1 MAVYKEPKTNTWRV
15 IYRYTD
21 WNGERK
27 QSQKRGFQT
36 KREAQSW
43 EREQLNKLGSDLD
56 MTFRSFVEHYEE
68 DRRSRIKDSTW
79 ESKEHIIRT
88 KLLPYFGKLKM
99 SSITPQQIVR
109 WQNELI
115 NYRDKDGAPYS
126 PVYLKSIQN
135 QISAIFNHAVRY
147 YNLKENPCKKAGSMG
162 KKKNREMAFWT
173 KEEYL
178 QFIDAMMDKPLS
190 FYAFEMLYWCGIRE
204 GELLAL
210 TPADFDFDKRTVTIN
225 KTFQHTGGKDII
237 TPPKTEKS
245 NRTITM
251 PRFLADEMQEYLK
264 MQYDI
269 GLDDRMFPV
278 TKSYLYREMQRGCQE
293 TGVKRIRIH
302 DLRHP
307 YVKHTT
313 KIFSLRLMNFQAQ
326 AYPDARRKT
335 RGACQLLRVGQS
347 RSPVRPL
354 CNRKQLSCLLPQSK
368 MSWILYAISMRL
380 SGYTSTRS
388 ISSSASSVVSVSAS
402 KIALHASLRLS
413 CRACSSCFFFA
424 CANTAA

>member
-56 MTFRSFVEHYEE
+56 MTFRSFVAHYEE

-190 FYAFEMLYWCGIRE
+190 FYAFEVLYWCGIRE

-210 TPADFDFDKRTVTIN
+210 TPADFDFERQTVTIN
-225 KTFQHTGGKDII
+225 KSYQRISGRDII
-237 TPPKTEKS
+237 TDPKTPKS
-245 NRTITM
+245 NRTIKM
-251 PRFLADEMQEYLK
+251 PEFLCEEMQDYIKQLYRIDK
-264 MQYDI
+264 N
-269 GLDDRMFPV
+269 DRLFEV
-278 TKSYLYREMQRGCQE
+278 TKSYLHHEMDRGAKAA
-293 TGVKRIRIH
+293 GVKRIRIH
-302 DLRHP
+302 DLRHS
-307 YVKHTT
+307 H
-313 KIFSLRLMNFQAQ
+313 ISLLIEMGYSAV
-326 AYPDARRKT
+326 AIAD
-335 RGACQLLRVGQS
+335 RVGHESINITYNYAHLFPSTQS
-347 RSPVRPL
+347 DMADKL
-354 CNRKQLSCLLPQSK
+354 NQFRKD
-368 MSWILYAISMRL
+368 
-380 SGYTSTRS
+380 G
-388 ISSSASSVVSVSAS
+388 ASDVI
-402 KIALHASLRLS
+402 KEQG
-413 CRACSSCFFFA
+413 RA
-424 CANTAA
+424 